1 MYYSKRTSDSV
12 AVPRNYSGSL
22 FRVIDES
29 DRSPMVE
36 NERCGGEKFPDRP
49 QNGDFCD
56 SRPCESGNC
65 DRNGENGRCE
75 HGNRPCDGGNGRQDG
90 TFCLCEHGN
99 REKNGCGGDK
109 FSHRSTMLGSL
120 SNILS
125 DISTEE
131 LLLLGLIVVIHRDD
145 PNDPILLA
153 LLALL
158 VTK

>member
-1 MYYSKRTSDSV
+1 MYYSKRSSDSV

-29 DRSPMVE
+29 DRSPDRTSVVE
-36 NERCGGEKFPDRP
+36 NEQLGRENCPCGEEKGRS
-49 QNGDFCD
+49 GD
-56 SRPCESGNC
+56 
-65 DRNGENGRCE
+65 ENGQCE
-75 HGNRPCDGGNGRQDG
+75 REIC
-90 TFCLCEHGN
+90 
-99 REKNGCGGDK
+99 EKNGCK
-109 FSHRSTMLGSL
+109 SNHHSTLLGSVT
-120 SNILS
+120 NILS

-131 LLLLGLIVVIHRDD
+131 LLLLGLIFVIHRDD

>member
-36 NERCGGEKFPDRP
+36 NERCEGEICGR
-49 QNGDFCD
+49 
-56 SRPCESGNC
+56 SE
-65 DRNGENGRCE
+65 ENGRCGGE
-75 HGNRPCDGGNGRQDG
+75 NRPCDGENGRQDG

-109 FSHRSTMLGSL
+109 CSHRSTMLGSL

>member
-1 MYYSKRTSDSV
+1 MYYSKRPSDSV

-29 DRSPMVE
+29 DRSPDRAPSEE
-36 NERCGGEKFPDRP
+36 NEERVGEICGCNEENGHIGGE
-49 QNGDFCD
+49 
-56 SRPCESGNC
+56 NC
-65 DRNGENGRCE
+65 
-75 HGNRPCDGGNGRQDG
+75 PCDGENGRQDG
-90 TFCLCEHGN
+90 GFCHGG
-99 REKNGCGGDK
+99 RGICKENGGGGDK
-109 FSHRSTMLGSL
+109 CNHRSTLLGSV

-131 LLLLGLIVVIHRDD
+131 LLLLGLIVVIHKDD

-158 VTK
+158 LTK

>member
-1 MYYSKRTSDSV
+1 MYYSKRPSDSV

-29 DRSPMVE
+29 DRSPDRTLTGE
-36 NERCGGEKFPDRP
+36 NEPRGGENCPCGEEKGRQAGENRPCGGENR
-49 QNGDFCD
+49 GCG
-56 SRPCESGNC
+56 E
-65 DRNGENGRCE
+65 ENGQCE
-75 HGNRPCDGGNGRQDG
+75 REIC
-90 TFCLCEHGN
+90 
-99 REKNGCGGDK
+99 EKNGCK
-109 FSHRSTMLGSL
+109 CNHHSTLLGSVT
-120 SNILS
+120 NILS

-131 LLLLGLIVVIHRDD
+131 LLLLGLIFVIHRDD

>member
-1 MYYSKRTSDSV
+1 MYYSKRPSDSV

-29 DRSPMVE
+29 DRSPDRTLTGE
-36 NERCGGEKFPDRP
+36 NEPLGRENCPCGEEK
-49 QNGDFCD
+49 
-56 SRPCESGNC
+56 
-65 DRNGENGRCE
+65 GRCE
-75 HGNRPCDGGNGRQDG
+75 REIC
-90 TFCLCEHGN
+90 
-99 REKNGCGGDK
+99 EKNGCECN
-109 FSHRSTMLGSL
+109 HHSTLLGSVT
-120 SNILS
+120 NILS

-131 LLLLGLIVVIHRDD
+131 LLLLGLIFVIHRDD